1 MGQAGFLSDQDAL
14 KSMRLYSKEVYP
26 RLRELTAKANA
37 TEMYERS
44 KAQPERVPAEASL
57 FAVDLVR

>member
-1 MGQAGFLSDQDAL
+1 
-14 KSMRLYSKEVYP
+14 
-26 RLRELTAKANA
+26 
-37 TEMYERS
+37 MYERS